1 MNEQNSAELR
11 QKKFRDQ
18 MKSSGKR
25 QRTFF
30 LSDEAVEALKK
41 RKIDTNAANLN
52 QVLEDLL
59 LSLSGQPAPKPTA
72 TVTNE
77 MLLAKLKE
85 LSTKQDQYSFLFSQA
100 FASDNT
106 VAVRIDLIGR
116 ANAIATG
123 VRPVSE

>member
-1 MNEQNSAELR
+1 MLDKKTDDR
-11 QKKFRDQ
+11 QKKFREQ

-41 RKIDTNAANLN
+41 RKIDTDAANLN

-77 MLLAKLKE
+77 MLLSKLQE
-85 LSTKQDQYSFLFSQA
+85 LSTKQDQYGFLFSQA
-100 FASDNT
+100 FAADNT
-106 VAVRIDLIGR
+106 VTSAWSASRMPRG
-116 ANAIATG
+116 
-123 VRPVSE
+123 SWQ